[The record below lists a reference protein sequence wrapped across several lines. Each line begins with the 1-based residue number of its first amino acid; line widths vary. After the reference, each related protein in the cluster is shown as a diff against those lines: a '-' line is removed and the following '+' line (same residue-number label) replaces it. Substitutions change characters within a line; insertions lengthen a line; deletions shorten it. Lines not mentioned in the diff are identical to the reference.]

1 MRVKEK
7 GFTLIEMVV
16 SLAIVAILAGIAT
29 PLIYQQITSDRIEE
43 TREEM
48 KMIYQAI
55 MGNPESGTYGY
66 VGDIGSLP
74 AGLND
79 LLAIPAGVS
88 PYATYKNG
96 VGYGWRGPY
105 LNTQDNGIVDGWGH
119 EYRYAQSPDGA
130 GQIRSA
136 GPDGSFGN
144 ADDILFPQNPVVIYG
159 TLIVSTWINGIPN
172 PAKTTVEI
180 FYPQNGQEV
189 TPTNLKLWTKQ
200 SNQDPTEWNGFTF
213 PVVHGIRVIRL
224 TYDSDPPKLVN
235 VKVVAN
241 KQVNQHVFSATVGSV
256 GPP

>member
-1 MRVKEK
+1 MKEK

-16 SLAIVAILAGIAT
+16 SLAVVAILAGIAT
-29 PLIYQQITSDRIEE
+29 PLIYQQITSDRTEE
-43 TREEM
+43 TRAKM
-48 KMIYQAI
+48 KMIYQA
-55 MGNPESGTYGY
+55 MRGNPESGTYGY

-79 LLAIPAGVS
+79 LLAQPAGVS
-88 PYATYKNG
+88 SYATYKNG

-119 EYRYAQSPDGA
+119 EYRYAQPPDGV

-136 GPDGSFGN
+136 GADGIFGN
-144 ADDILFPQNPVVIYG
+144 ADDILFPQNPVQIYG
-159 TLIVSTWINGIPN
+159 TLLVSTYVNGIPN
-172 PAKTTVEI
+172 PATTTVEI

-200 SNQDPTEWNGFTF
+200 DNQDPTVWNGFTF
-213 PVVHGIRVIRL
+213 SVVHGIRVIRL
-224 TYDSDPPKLVN
+224 AYGPNPLKLVN

-241 KQVNQHVFSATVGSV
+241 KQVNQPVVSV
-256 GPP
+256 SDLPVRP